1 MQIGF
6 CLPYMKNGV
15 DRATILD
22 WCRRIDQGPFSTIS
36 CGERVTGPAATY
48 DMRVLLSAAAAVT
61 ERVTIMPSLYVLPA
75 HSAVR
80 AAQEIATL
88 DVLSGGRLTLT
99 VGYGGREK
107 DYRAVGAAY
116 KGRYQRMDEQ
126 VETLRRIWAGEP
138 PFPGADPVGP
148 RPLRPEGPPILAGV
162 MGPKSV
168 ARASR
173 WADGLYAWS
182 LDGIPTEL
190 ERIFGMA
197 DEAWEAAGRRERPRR
212 VAGFWYSLAEE
223 DAAGKLERYCRDY
236 LRSTA
241 GEKIAGAMAAKLHR
255 NTPESVLEA
264 IEGVEALGVDELL
277 LVPATAELAEVDR
290 VRELVEKRA
299 R

>member
-6 CLPYMKNGV
+6 CLPYFKNGL
-15 DRATILD
+15 DRERILA
-22 WCRRIDQGPFSTIS
+22 WCRRIDEGPFSTIS
-36 CGERVTGPAATY
+36 CGERVTGPADTY

-61 ERVTIMPSLYVLPA
+61 ERVRIMPSLYVLPA

-107 DYRAVGAAY
+107 DYQAVGASY
-116 KGRYQRMDEQ
+116 RGRYARMDEQ
-126 VETLRRIWAGEP
+126 VATLRRIWSGEP
-138 PFPGADPVGP
+138 PFEGADPVGP
-148 RPLRPEGPPILAGV
+148 RPLTPGGPPILAGV

-182 LDGIPTEL
+182 LDGIPKEL
-190 ERIFGMA
+190 ERLFGMA
-197 DEAWEAAGRRERPRR
+197 DEAWSAAGRSTAPRR

-223 DAAGKLERYCRDY
+223 DAAGKLERYAHDY

-241 GEKIAGAMAAKLHR
+241 GEKIARAMAAKLR
-255 NTPESVLEA
+255 RSSPEAVLEA
-264 IEGVEALGVDELL
+264 IDGIEALGVGELL
-277 LVPATAELAEVDR
+277 LVPATAELSEIDR
-290 VRELVEKRA
+290 IRELVEA